1 MIVDWKELNRPGL
14 ADTNGR
20 EGTRPMAIAESRGI
34 WKRFGDRDVVQ
45 DVSFSVEAGEVLG
58 VVGPNGARK
67 ATTMRMLLDIIQ
79 PD

>member
-45 DVSFSVEAGEVLG
+45 DVSRDFPYWESSGSKG
-58 VVGPNGARK
+58 SPNEMGAS
-67 ATTMRMLLDIIQ
+67 
-79 PD
+79 